1 MFGSRLTHLFSA
13 LLLAAL
19 VFMPFA
25 VSAATVNINAPEW
38 LGNLKLD
45 KAQLSNIKKA
55 VKEALDAP
63 IDQEIQCAEVRG
75 DCVVRAAR
83 EWTYQGDRFREIVVY
98 LHTKGHA
105 SKTIAQT
112 KGRWPTIITGFEEK
126 KKKKKKKKAKKKTK
140 KKAKK
145 KRTKK

>member
-13 LLLAAL
+13 LLLSAL
-19 VFMPFA
+19 AFLPFT

-38 LGNLKLD
+38 LGGLKLD
-45 KAQLSNIKKA
+45 KAQLANIKKA
-55 VKEALDAP
+55 VIESLEAP
-63 IDQEIQCAEVRG
+63 IDQEIQCAKVRG

-83 EWTYQGDRFREIVVY
+83 EWTYQGDRFREIVIY

-112 KGRWPTIITGFEEK
+112 NGRWPTIITGFEEK
-126 KKKKKKKKAKKKTK
+126 KKKKKSKKKS
-140 KKAKK
+140 KK

>member
-1 MFGSRLTHLFSA
+1 MFGSRLTYLFSA
-13 LLLAAL
+13 VLLSALA
-19 VFMPFA
+19 FMPFA
-25 VSAATVNINAPEW
+25 ASAATVNINAPQW

-45 KAQLSNIKKA
+45 KTQLSNIKKA
-55 VKEALDAP
+55 VKEALEAP

-105 SKTIAQT
+105 SKTIAQA
-112 KGRWPTIITGFEEK
+112 KGRWPTIITGLEKQK
-126 KKKKKKKKAKKKTK
+126 KKKKARKKSKKKKAKK
-140 KKAKK
+140 
-145 KRTKK
+145 